1 MNVACLSNINQ
12 VFICLRFRIA
22 TPVASLGID
31 GKIKVGENAS
41 LFLAFGHI

>member
-12 VFICLRFRIA
+12 VFICLRFKIA

-31 GKIKVGENAS
+31 GKIKVSAR
-41 LFLAFGHI
+41 LFPPSHHLF